1 MATICGH
8 ERDVLIEALDYA
20 EFDPFDSAHLARWQG
35 PCDEDDVCF
44 GQWKST
50 QAIHDPAK
58 LAVLIAEVGM
68 SLGLSIQLRV
78 LVGDGEWP
86 DFEIL
91 YFPNEYAPTVQPK
104 LGFYERV
111 VGKNWDVTM
120 EQARS
125 ILLQWLRLSGEARV
139 DALQVLHDSRG
150 DSAKLTSAISVHE
163 VRS

>member
-8 ERDVLIEALDYA
+8 ERDVLIEALGYA
-20 EFDPFDSAHLARWQG
+20 EFDPIDSAHLAQWQD

-50 QAIHDPAK
+50 QAIHDPTK
-58 LAVLIAEVGM
+58 IAVLIAEVGR
-68 SLGLSIQLRV
+68 SLGLSIRLRL

-104 LGFYERV
+104 LGFYDRTM
-111 VGKNWDVTM
+111 GKNWDVGM
-120 EQARS
+120 ERARS
-125 ILLQWLRLSGEARV
+125 ILLQWLRLPKEACAN
-139 DALQVLHDSRG
+139 ALQVLHDSRV
-150 DSAKLTSAISVHE
+150 DSAKLTSAIPKHE
-163 VRS
+163 APS